1 MFNYPYLKNKG
12 WSWQQGQLTLIFKE
26 EELFNDNQV
35 PLDQS
40 TIWGCWSQNKLELV
54 PPSPPTKKR
63 VWRLSRRAHDGR
75 QLRVRGSVAPLWH
88 WWMIRQG
95 DVPLAPGF
103 PPSAN
108 THEGGS
114 FCIETGRGCRSCLRG
129 PLQLPSCT
137 AELVCLFWQP
147 LHHTCEWRG
156 RYAKWR
162 GAGFL
167 SETAKSTRVK
177 HSHLC
182 STLRGTPHPL
192 L

>member
-1 MFNYPYLKNKG
+1 
-12 WSWQQGQLTLIFKE
+12 
-26 EELFNDNQV
+26 
-35 PLDQS
+35 
-40 TIWGCWSQNKLELV
+40 
-54 PPSPPTKKR
+54 
-63 VWRLSRRAHDGR
+63 
-75 QLRVRGSVAPLWH
+75 
-88 WWMIRQG
+88 MIRQG

-182 STLRGTPHPL
+182 STLRGTPHPRCCNGKIHGPL
-192 L
+192 PVRTPSSLILKHITVTSKTNKQAAFT